1 MTEAINAL
9 DSCGMYV
16 EKHGNSHL
24 KGEITVTDG
33 QTLVFT
39 TIPYDAGWNVYVDG
53 KKVETHRTLSALLS
67 FEVEEGF
74 HTLEFRYMPKCYVI
88 GFIASGVGIVLF
100 AFFIIITKVKKVR
113 SKVFAKA
120 KFLGEFIND
129 GTPAVIEGEAHEVAE
144 ETPESGGAD
153 AAYESFTIKFENG
166 ADTEQAES
174 TNAEIS
180 NDTIASDGAETEDK
194 SESKP
199 DDAPDAE

>member
-9 DSCGMYV
+9 DNCGMYV
-16 EKHGNSHL
+16 EEHGNSHL

-53 KKVETHRTLSALLS
+53 KKAETHRTLSALLS

-144 ETPESGGAD
+144 EMPENGDAD
-153 AAYESFTIKFENG
+153 AAYKSFTIKFENG
-166 ADTEQAES
+166 TDTERTESTDAETGNDAEIPADTEAE
-174 TNAEIS
+174 NE
-180 NDTIASDGAETEDK
+180 
-194 SESKP
+194 SEPKP
-199 DDAPDAE
+199 DDTPDAE

>member
-1 MTEAINAL
+1 M
-9 DSCGMYV
+9 
-16 EKHGNSHL
+16 
-24 KGEITVTDG
+24 
-33 QTLVFT
+33 
-39 TIPYDAGWNVYVDG
+39 
-53 KKVETHRTLSALLS
+53 
-67 FEVEEGF
+67 
-74 HTLEFRYMPKCYVI
+74 
-88 GFIASGVGIVLF
+88 
-100 AFFIIITKVKKVR
+100 R